1 MIVPA
6 SALMMVKQSLQRF
19 AESRVN
25 APREQQEREFGEL
38 LLYLVRLAEKY
49 DVDLIGSAVNQVGDR
64 ARRRLRVVNEVR
76 SDDDRTR
83 G

>member
-1 MIVPA
+1 MI
-6 SALMMVKQSLQRF
+6 VKQSLQRF
-19 AESRVN
+19 VESRVS
-25 APREQQEREFGEL
+25 APREQREREFGEL
-38 LLYLVRLAEKY
+38 LLYLVSLAEKH